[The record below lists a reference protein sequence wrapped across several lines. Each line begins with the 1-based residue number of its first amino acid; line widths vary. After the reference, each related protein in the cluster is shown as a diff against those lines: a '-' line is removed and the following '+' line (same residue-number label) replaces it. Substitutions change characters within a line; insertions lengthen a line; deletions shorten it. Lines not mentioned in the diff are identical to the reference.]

1 MNIVKEVANSI
12 DPMINFT
19 VDVPS
24 DNDDGKVPMLDVK
37 VWIDNDDNQV
47 NYIFY
52 QKPMKNR
59 RVTMKSSAMPYR
71 QKITVLSQ
79 EVFRR
84 LHNTKHEL
92 HEKFKNEILNE
103 FMIDLKISGYNQKER
118 LNILKSGF
126 KTYDN
131 LTEKVKKE
139 ERPFYRPKN
148 FQKHERKRNKRSK
161 KYNWFRSDKKFTSVM
176 FVKPTPN
183 SQLLKML
190 QKTES
195 IHKIDQ
201 NCRIKFVEKSGQKI
215 IEKLKKS
222 DPFASKCPKS
232 DCLPCVSSDNDGNTS
247 CRKSNVT
254 YKMQCNICK
263 KDGIEKSYSG
273 ETSRNAY
280 IRGREHQKLFKNK
293 NKNSF
298 MWKHA
303 VTEHSQE
310 RNLVT
315 FDMKIT
321 GKFSSPLRRQIFEGV
336 SIKNQSQDEN
346 LNSKSEF
353 HGPSVIRR
361 TVEGQN
367 FNCNLCQYSCRSENN
382 LKTHKKMKHEASL
395 YKCDQCNIVLT
406 LPSDL
411 RNHMRTTHVANNLN
425 CDLCDDSH
433 ESVENLKNHK
443 IIHQKAENVRKPVQC
458 DICQYESNSIDNL
471 MIHKSGE
478 HKPIQNTEVCEFEN
492 VMTGQVTGDRLEVT
506 GDR

>member
-1 MNIVKEVANSI
+1 MHIFGAVNIKNS
-12 DPMINFT
+12 
-19 VDVPS
+19 S
-24 DNDDGKVPMLDVK
+24 
-37 VWIDNDDNQV
+37 
-47 NYIFY
+47 
-52 QKPMKNR
+52 
-59 RVTMKSSAMPYR
+59 
-71 QKITVLSQ
+71 
-79 EVFRR
+79 
-84 LHNTKHEL
+84 
-92 HEKFKNEILNE
+92 
-103 FMIDLKISGYNQKER
+103 
-118 LNILKSGF
+118 
-126 KTYDN
+126 
-131 LTEKVKKE
+131 
-139 ERPFYRPKN
+139 
-148 FQKHERKRNKRSK
+148 
-161 KYNWFRSDKKFTSVM
+161 
-176 FVKPTPN
+176 
-183 SQLLKML
+183 
-190 QKTES
+190 
-195 IHKIDQ
+195 
-201 NCRIKFVEKSGQKI
+201 
-215 IEKLKKS
+215 
-222 DPFASKCPKS
+222 
-232 DCLPCVSSDNDGNTS
+232 
-247 CRKSNVT
+247 
-254 YKMQCNICK
+254 
-263 KDGIEKSYSG
+263 
-273 ETSRNAY
+273 
-280 IRGREHQKLFKNK
+280 KNK

-367 FNCNLCQYSCRSENN
+367 FKCNLCQYSCRSENN

-478 HKPIQNTEVCEFEN
+478 QKPIQN
-492 VMTGQVTGDRLEVT
+492 QYQPKPI
-506 GDR
+506 